1 LGHQNIT
8 VHKPLLVFSSREML
22 VNSFPFSRD
31 TTAFLLKAGNWLP
44 TDTTEFFMLI
54 LLMLNNKQVGFNW
67 PAIGGKHL
75 RGIRFS
81 ANAGAKVLA
90 EIIDVENN
98 FL

>member
-1 LGHQNIT
+1 
-8 VHKPLLVFSSREML
+8 
-22 VNSFPFSRD
+22 
-31 TTAFLLKAGNWLP
+31 
-44 TDTTEFFMLI
+44 MLI